1 MNTGGREYLGRAW
14 RMIALTV
21 FFFLCLTLI
30 HGALD
35 TSANAAAPQK
45 QAQKPSKPATDS
57 DPLPGQIKD
66 DETVA
71 PDAEESADNS
81 ASFPVDI

>member
-1 MNTGGREYLGRAW
+1 MDTGGREYLGRAW

-21 FFFLCLTLI
+21 FFFLCMTLI

-35 TSANAAAPQK
+35 NAASAAAPQK
-45 QAQKPSKPATDS
+45 QQKQQSKPATDS